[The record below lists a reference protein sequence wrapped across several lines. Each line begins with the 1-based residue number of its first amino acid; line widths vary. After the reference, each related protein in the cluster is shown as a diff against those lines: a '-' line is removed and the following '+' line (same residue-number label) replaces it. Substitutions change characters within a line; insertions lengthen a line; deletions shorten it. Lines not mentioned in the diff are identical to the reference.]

1 MVATLTNITFSSVQ
15 VNWDPVPGVH
25 NFTLYTLINGAIDR
39 TFTSNYNNNNSYTL
53 TGLGYNQTYSDI
65 YIEGISS
72 SNNSIGSIQA
82 TGGFTTLQ
90 KPILTQSVVNGQITI
105 NWTSFVASPSGTDN
119 YTVHIDNRPYA
130 GHTLS
135 FNIPV
140 GNALSYSIPANTNTP
155 FGNTNTPAGF
165 YDVNVIFNFNAAI
178 SSDKITVEIPFF
190 ISPSGI
196 TSTSAILTWNLIE
209 IVSTYSIVL
218 SLQGTN
224 VNTISGLTGNT
235 TTIPNLI
242 PNRTYQV
249 DIFCYYSGSPPIQ
262 MPYTAT
268 NVFTTLDAPQTN
280 TLSVSNNNTYAPTL
294 TWTAPPG
301 NYQVQLNG
309 QLFATTNNI
318 NSLTL
323 SNVVVGN
330 YTAQIL
336 AGNGYPASN
345 IVDVYVTT
353 APVDCVGWFDTS
365 DCDNSCMQTY
375 HISTPALNG
384 GQQCPFADN
393 EQIACETISCTGC
406 NAPNFGGCP
415 DGFVCDTSTAKCEPK
430 PVCHTDADCDGL
442 YCNTL
447 TGDCENN
454 PINCNSVGCTDGL
467 VCDEDT
473 GKCVEP
479 IPGCTYDSDCTPGQV
494 CNDDGEC
501 VDGSGCTDDNDC
513 VAGQVCNDDGQ
524 CVDPSGCTYDSDCTT
539 GQLCNDTGECVDGPS
554 GCTDDNDCNSDQ
566 VCNKDTGDC
575 IAVGHDCNDAG
586 CPENQTCNSS
596 TGRCEKIKGTSYLW
610 VLFITIP
617 VFILLIWFLIK
628 QLNQ

>member
-1 MVATLTNITFSSVQ
+1 MTSVTVTNITS
-15 VNWDPVPGVH
+15 
-25 NFTLYTLINGAIDR
+25 NGALVSWPIVINAYFFD
-39 TFTSNYNNNNSYTL
+39 L
-53 TGLGYNQTYSDI
+53 TVYQGGSVVSFYHPSTNASQLGGLLPATMYDI
-65 YIEGISS
+65 TILCRDQ
-72 SNNSIGSIQA
+72 SNNPIGSAFQIS
-82 TGGFTTLQ
+82 FITL
-90 KPILTQSVVNGQITI
+90 PVISITQSVVNGQVTVH
-105 NWTSFVASPSGTDN
+105 WTSYNTPPLPTDT
-119 YTVHIDNRPYA
+119 YTAYLDNTAY
-130 GHTLS
+130 
-135 FNIPV
+135 PV
-140 GNALSYSIPANTNTP
+140 GNALSLNIPANANP
-155 FGNTNTPAGF
+155 GLYNFHVVYGAGT
-165 YDVNVIFNFNAAI
+165 
-178 SSDKITVEIPFF
+178 SSDIVTVEVPFF
-190 ISPSGI
+190 IRPSGI
-196 TSTSAILTWNLIE
+196 TSSSAILTWNPIA

-218 SLQGTN
+218 SMQGTY
-224 VNTISGLTGNT
+224 VNTRSGLTGNT
-235 TTIPNLI
+235 ITIPNLI
-242 PNRTYQV
+242 PNSTYQV
-249 DIFCYYSGSPPIQ
+249 DIFCYTNESPPTQ
-262 MPYTAT
+262 MPYTAM

-294 TWTAPPG
+294 IWTAPPG

-309 QLFATTNNI
+309 QLFTTTNNI

-323 SNVVVGN
+323 NVVFGN

-336 AGNGYPASN
+336 AGNGYTASN
-345 IVDVYVTT
+345 IVNVYVTG

-365 DCDNSCMQTY
+365 DCGNSCMQTY

-393 EQIACETISCTGC
+393 EPIACETISCTGC
-406 NAPNFGGCP
+406 NSP
-415 DGFVCDTSTAKCEPK
+415 DFVCADGLVCDTSTGKCEPK

-473 GKCVEP
+473 GKCVQP

-539 GQLCNDTGECVDGPS
+539 GQ
-554 GCTDDNDCNSDQ
+554 

-575 IAVGHDCNDAG
+575 IAVGHDCNDVG

-596 TGRCEKIKGTSYLW
+596 TGRCEKIKGTSYMW

-617 VFILLIWFLIK
+617 VLIILIWFLIK
-628 QLNQ
+628 QLRQ